1 MGKDKGKPIFGLEKI
16 STEEL
21 LKFSRQEVGKL
32 NSYIDEL
39 KYDIKN
45 LKKEINQL
53 RSENIQLRSLSRKER
68 EKLKHDEYIIL
79 KNEEMLKLK
88 SQLNK
93 WRKKYDNLLLQ
104 SLSDKKNE

>member
-32 NSYIDEL
+32 SAYIDEL

-45 LKKEINQL
+45 LKKENNRL
-53 RSENIQLRSLSRKER
+53 MSENRDLRNLSKKER
-68 EKLKHDEYIIL
+68 ERLKTNEYIKT
-79 KNEEMLKLK
+79 KNEELLKLK
-88 SQLNK
+88 VQLNK
-93 WRKKYDNLLLQ
+93 LRKKYDNLLAQ
-104 SLSDKKNE
+104 SLSNQKN

>member
-45 LKKEINQL
+45 LKKENNQL

-79 KNEEMLKLK
+79 KNEEMLQLK

-93 WRKKYDNLLLQ
+93 WRKKYDNLLRQ

>member
-32 NSYIDEL
+32 SAYVDEL

-45 LKKEINQL
+45 LKKENNRL
-53 RSENIQLRSLSRKER
+53 MSENRDLRNLSKKER
-68 EKLKHDEYIIL
+68 ERLKTNEYIKT
-79 KNEEMLKLK
+79 KNEELLKLK
-88 SQLNK
+88 VQLNK
-93 WRKKYDNLLLQ
+93 LRKKYDNLLAQ
-104 SLSDKKNE
+104 SLSNQKN